1 MDMGAAHM
9 IRAELRKLMSQQTE
23 ALEAE
28 TFGGLSEKEWREFD
42 ERQERILELVAQL
55 LSPGPGTHAA

>member
-1 MDMGAAHM
+1 MEMGAAQM
-9 IRAELRKLMSQQTE
+9 IRAELRKLMAQQTE

-42 ERQERILELVAQL
+42 ERQERILELVTQL
-55 LSPGPGTHAA
+55 LPPGTGTHAA